1 MTAEQTIAYVLC
13 DCGQRGLD
21 QKTSKQ
27 LAQALKL
34 TMEALQN
41 VVSADVEE
49 LSGHARR
56 RLDLVKEIFKE
67 STP

>member
-13 DCGQRGLD
+13 DCGD
-21 QKTSKQ
+21 QKTAKQ